1 MQYICIFN
9 NVCNIYLYIAC
20 DIYLY
25 IIYNKYVY
33 KKYVYSM
40 KNTFIFCI
48 FMLKTLHEN
57 IRIFCDMSNLRVS
70 PNDQLGPNFIVSYN
84 FYKKGRRE

>member
-1 MQYICIFN
+1 M
-9 NVCNIYLYIAC
+9 
-20 DIYLY
+20 
-25 IIYNKYVY
+25 KY
-33 KKYVYSM
+33 
-40 KNTFIFCI
+40 TFIFCI

>member
-1 MQYICIFN
+1 
-9 NVCNIYLYIAC
+9 
-20 DIYLY
+20 
-25 IIYNKYVY
+25 
-33 KKYVYSM
+33 M
-40 KNTFIFCI
+40 KNIFIFYF
-48 FMLKTLHEN
+48 FMLKTPHEN